1 MSLNQLENYL
11 CDELNDAEDYAKK
24 ALWLKKISKAD
35 SDKFLAMS
43 KEELAHAKNFFEM
56 IQNPDEHIVSYY
68 SKRVAEITIM
78 QSL

>member
-24 ALWLKKISKAD
+24 ALWLKKTSKED

-43 KEELAHAKNFFEM
+43 
-56 IQNPDEHIVSYY
+56 
-68 SKRVAEITIM
+68 
-78 QSL
+78 